1 MIVILFMGI
10 EFNTGS
16 IKVSQP
22 ELATVRLPII
32 SYF

>member
-1 MIVILFMGI
+1 MIVILFIGI

-22 ELATVRLPII
+22 ELATVRLPIK